1 MSPLAKHFIEQG
13 IKLMQ
18 INEFLRSELVRA
30 GFAGIDMQ
38 KTPLG
43 VRITLRTSRPGLVIG
58 KGGKRIQEIT
68 DILQERFGLEM
79 PQIEVEE
86 VVNPD
91 LNAQIMAERLAY
103 SLDRGRHYRRA
114 GYYILRKIMDS
125 GARGTEII
133 VSGKVTS
140 QRARTTVFRAGTI
153 KKSGQ
158 PAQEGVD
165 KGVAQCVQKSGT
177 LGIIVKIMHADIRM
191 GDTVKINKEALS
203 KFQAKKLSELT
214 KTKAEKEY
222 EITEVEKELFEEVEE
237 EDISEISLESEKE
250 ADEKDLSITE
260 YIKGCIEVGRD
271 SNQEYELTIKSI
283 KLEK

>member
-18 INEFLRSELVRA
+18 INEYLRSELVRA
-30 GFAGIDMQ
+30 GFAGVDIQ

-58 KGGKRIQEIT
+58 KAGKRIQEIT
-68 DILQERFGLEM
+68 DVLQDRFGLEM

-86 VVNPD
+86 VPNPD

-125 GARGTEII
+125 GAKGTEII

-140 QRARTTVFRAGTI
+140 QRARTTVFRAGTMS
-153 KKSGQ
+153 KSGQ

-165 KGVAQCVQKSGT
+165 RGVAQCIQKSGT
-177 LGIIVKIMHADIRM
+177 LGIIVKIMHADTRM
-191 GDTVKINKEALS
+191 GDTVKIDDEALA
-203 KFQAKKLSELT
+203 KVQAKKESELS
-214 KTKAEKEY
+214 KTKIEKDYEVTEDERELTAAER
-222 EITEVEKELFEEVEE
+222 ELFDEVEE
-237 EDISEISLESEKE
+237 DDVSEISLKSEEKP
-250 ADEKDLSITE
+250 DEDTE
-260 YIKGCIEVGRD
+260 E
-271 SNQEYELTIKSI
+271 
-283 KLEK
+283 

>member
-1 MSPLAKHFIEQG
+1 MPLSKHFIEQG

-30 GFAGIDMQ
+30 GFAGVDLQ

-68 DILQERFGLEM
+68 EILRDRFDLEL

-86 VVNPD
+86 VLNPD
-91 LNAQIMAERLAY
+91 LDAQIMSERLAY

-114 GYYILRKIMDS
+114 GYYILRKIMDA
-125 GARGTEII
+125 GARGVEIK

-140 QRARTTVFRAGTI
+140 QRARTQIFRAGNI

-158 PAQEGVD
+158 PAQEAID
-165 KGVAQCVQKSGT
+165 KGISQCIQKSGT
-177 LGIIVKIMHADIRM
+177 LGI
-191 GDTVKINKEALS
+191 TVKILRPDYKTGDGV
-203 KFQAKKLSELT
+203 KIRKKLIE
-214 KTKAEKEY
+214 KAQK
-222 EITEVEKELFEEVEE
+222 LEESKLLKSKPDYKVVEE
-237 EDISEISLESEKE
+237 EIEGSLPEEMKELIEEVNEEDIKEISLEPSREGE
-250 ADEKDLSITE
+250 E
-260 YIKGCIEVGRD
+260 
-271 SNQEYELTIKSI
+271 
-283 KLEK
+283 

>member
-18 INEFLRSELVRA
+18 INEYLRSELVRA
-30 GFAGIDMQ
+30 GFAGVDIQ

-43 VRITLRTSRPGLVIG
+43 VRITLKTSRPGLVIG

-68 DILQERFGLEM
+68 DVLHDRFGLEM

-86 VVNPD
+86 VLNPD

-140 QRARTTVFRAGTI
+140 QRARTTVFRAGTM

-165 KGVAQCVQKSGT
+165 RGVAQCIQKSGT

-191 GDTVKINKEALS
+191 GDTVKINDEALA
-203 KFQAKKLSELT
+203 KFQVKKESELT
-214 KTKAEKEY
+214 KTKIEKDSEVI
-222 EITEVEKELFEEVEE
+222 EEERDLTEVEKELFEEVEE
-237 EDISEISLESEKE
+237 EDISEISLELEKE
-250 ADEKDLSITE
+250 ADEEAKE
-260 YIKGCIEVGRD
+260 
-271 SNQEYELTIKSI
+271 
-283 KLEK
+283 